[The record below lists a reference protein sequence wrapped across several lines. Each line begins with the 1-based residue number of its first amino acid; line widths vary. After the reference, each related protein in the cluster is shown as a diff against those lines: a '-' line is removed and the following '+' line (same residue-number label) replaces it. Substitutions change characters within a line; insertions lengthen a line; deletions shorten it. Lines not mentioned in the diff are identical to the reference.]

1 MGFLQVNDK
10 YLSRGLKPLEF
21 CILSKVEEF
30 TSKGKYCYITNSS
43 LAELFGVS
51 ERTIKAYIKKL
62 IEKGL
67 LKKTNTKINE
77 KGKQRRIL
85 TIPEMQ
91 NPSPIGEETAPNPIG
106 SIKKRAKQNAPKIPT
121 QEEFKEFF
129 KGQGQ
134 EKLANGF
141 YEYCTNEKGWE
152 NITNWRAYAKKYIKE
167 PYDLTKTKKPK
178 ATKKNHKSNEIPT
191 QEEREALRREI
202 EKMVNDPIA
211 PLKRT

>member
-43 LAELFGVS
+43 LAKLFGVS
-51 ERTIKAYIKKL
+51 ERTIKACIKKL

-85 TIPEMQ
+85 TIPEIQ
-91 NPSPIGEETAPNPIG
+91 NPSPIGEETTPNPIG

-134 EKLANGF
+134 ETLANGF

-152 NITNWRAYAKKYIKE
+152 NIANWRAYAKKYIKE

-202 EKMVNDPIA
+202 EKMVNEPIA
-211 PLKRT
+211 PLKRA

>member
-152 NITNWRAYAKKYIKE
+152 NITNWRTYAKKYIKE

-202 EKMVNDPIA
+202 EKMVNEPIA

>member
-51 ERTIKAYIKKL
+51 ERTIKACIKKL

-129 KGQGQ
+129 KEQGQ

-191 QEEREALRREI
+191 QEEFKALRLEL
-202 EKMVNDPIA
+202 EKMANEPIA

>member
-30 TSKGKYCYITNSS
+30 TSKGKCCYITNSS

-51 ERTIKAYIKKL
+51 ERTIKACIKKL

-91 NPSPIGEETAPNPIG
+91 KPSPIAEETAPNPIG

-129 KGQGQ
+129 KEQGQ

-141 YEYCTNEKGWE
+141 YEYCTNGKGWE

-202 EKMVNDPIA
+202 EKMVNEPIA